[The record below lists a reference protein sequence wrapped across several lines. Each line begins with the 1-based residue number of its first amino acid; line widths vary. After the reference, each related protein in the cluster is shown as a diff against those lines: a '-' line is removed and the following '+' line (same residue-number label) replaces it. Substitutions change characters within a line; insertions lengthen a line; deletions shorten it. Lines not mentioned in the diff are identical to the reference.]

1 MRNASRGPPR
11 GSAWTLCSCERHLYT
26 GIRCMRFSVDAHAIG
41 RHLTGNEV
49 YVRNLLNGFAAL
61 DRTSDFIAYLSRNLT
76 VASAAVP
83 ERFFQRHV
91 SANSFLRLGLDLSR
105 LLREDRPDLVH
116 VQYTA
121 PFGCPVPV
129 IVSVHDISFLEHPE
143 YFPWT
148 RALQLRIT
156 VKRTVRRAVRV
167 LTPSE
172 FSRAA
177 ILRAYNLDPARVTVV
192 PIAVSP
198 MFRPL
203 PRETAAA
210 TVRLRFGI
218 EHPYVLTVG
227 DLQPRKNQVG
237 LIRAFEELIALTPQ
251 LPHRLVIVG
260 KDSWFARHV
269 RATAA
274 SSTVRDR
281 IIFTGWASDDDLIQL
296 YGACDI
302 LAFPS
307 LYEGFGLPILEA
319 MACGRAVACSNT
331 TAMPE
336 VADACALL
344 FNPLDTGEMT
354 RAMRDLLLDSELRAR
369 MERLG
374 VQRASLYSWERTARQ
389 TLDVYYQVA
398 GTAAAVHVDKGVPAT
413 RS

>member
-1 MRNASRGPPR
+1 
-11 GSAWTLCSCERHLYT
+11 
-26 GIRCMRFSVDAHAIG
+26 MRFSVDAHAIG

-61 DRTSDFIAYLSRNLT
+61 DRTSEFIAYLSRNLNG
-76 VASAAVP
+76 ASAAVP
-83 ERFFQRHV
+83 NRFVQRHV
-91 SANSFLRLGLDLSR
+91 SPNSFVRLGLELSR
-105 LLREDRPDLVH
+105 LLRRDHPDLVH

-121 PFGCPVPV
+121 PVACPVPV

-172 FSRAA
+172 FSRTA
-177 ILRAYNLDPARVTVV
+177 ILRAYGLEPSRVTVV

-198 MFRPL
+198 MFRPI

-210 TVRLRFGI
+210 AVLQRFGI

-237 LIRAFEELIALTPQ
+237 LIRAFEELIASTPQ

-260 KDSWFARHV
+260 KDSWFAKHV
-269 RATAA
+269 RAAVA
-274 SSTVRDR
+274 SSSVRER
-281 IIFTGWASDDDLIQL
+281 IIFTGWASDEDLIQL
-296 YGACDI
+296 YGASDI

-344 FNPLDTGEMT
+344 FNPLDTDEMM
-354 RAMRDLLLDSELRAR
+354 RAMRDLLLDGELRAR
-369 MERLG
+369 MERRG
-374 VQRASLYSWERTARQ
+374 QQRASLYTWERTARQ

-398 GTAAAVHVDKGVPAT
+398 GKSAALHEHKSVPAT